1 MIMKREENY
10 KISLAELSL
19 RSKQIIAQQ
28 PVTTYAKALA
38 QVQMLK
44 ETSNVSQKLKK
55 SRQKV

>member
-1 MIMKREENY
+1 MKQEENY

-38 QVQMLK
+38 QVQMLRQ
-44 ETSNVSQKLKK
+44 TSKIDQKLKK
-55 SRQKV
+55 SKANR